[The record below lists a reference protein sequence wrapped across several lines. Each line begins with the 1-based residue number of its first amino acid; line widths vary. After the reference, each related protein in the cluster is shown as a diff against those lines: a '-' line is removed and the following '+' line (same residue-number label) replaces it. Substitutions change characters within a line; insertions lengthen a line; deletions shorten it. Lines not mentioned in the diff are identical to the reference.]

1 MLSYSLSF
9 YLFRSRPDLWPL
21 FFHDVRRQNMRGSS
35 NNRDTA
41 RKWDLSFRI
50 VATIWRLC
58 HGKEHDKKHANDE
71 QLSRQIPS
79 SLISVIPDQFPTSSS
94 RSVIKL
100 SEDYFNLKSV
110 GKRTPIVRDRTHP
123 FYFLN
128 SLFSNLPLLET
139 RVGLF
144 RICFIIFSLFDRSS

>member
-41 RKWDLSFRI
+41 QKWDLSFRI
-50 VATIWRLC
+50 VATYDVYA
-58 HGKEHDKKHANDE
+58 KEDDKKHANDE

-100 SEDYFNLKSV
+100 SGDYFNLKSV

-144 RICFIIFSLFDRSS
+144 RICFIIFSIFDRSS